1 MATDMTNAM
10 KAAASKRHEAF
21 MDRLA
26 AKLGPQMEGHIHF
39 NRSGEDNV
47 PMKVL
52 GEEFQ
57 KSARKKVN

>member
-1 MATDMTNAM
+1 M
-10 KAAASKRHEAF
+10 KAAAKKHEAF

-26 AKLGPQMEGHIHF
+26 AKLGPQLEGHVHF
-39 NRSGEDNV
+39 NVPMRDNV

-57 KSARKKVN
+57 KAARRKVN